1 MLFPLIGI
9 AIFSGLIGLLWL
21 SLALI
26 VQFVIDKIML
36 QGSFSALIWFGTVT
50 GLILIVVGG
59 LELALA
65 ILITNVTSSGILSLT
80 LKTSIELPRVFLYL
94 ALMAYYNLKS
104 TGLACLLTALM
115 CIAFFVFLQQTNR
128 EATAL
133 NTAIQSTLQGIFPI
147 FSRIMLG
154 FTALPAF
161 LYGSTLVIQLE
172 LTIGQL
178 IAFSIINILFIISS
192 LNIVSAAA

>member
-36 QGSFSALIWFGTVT
+36 QGSFSALIWFSTVA
-50 GLILIVVGG
+50 GLILIVVSG

-65 ILITNVTSSGILSLT
+65 VFVTNISSSGISSLT
-80 LKTSIELPRVFLYL
+80 LKTSIELPRVVLYL
-94 ALMAYYNLKS
+94 VFMAYYNLKS
-104 TGLACLLTALM
+104 TSLACLLTALM
-115 CIAFFVFLQQTNR
+115 CIAFFVFLQQENR

-133 NTAIQSTLQGIFPI
+133 NTAIRSTLQGIFPI
-147 FSRIMLG
+147 SSRIMLG
-154 FTALPAF
+154 FAVLPAF
-161 LYGSTLVIQLE
+161 LYGSTFVIQLE

-178 IAFSIINILFIISS
+178 IAFSIINILFIVSS
-192 LNIVSAAA
+192 LNIVIAAS